1 MQKKLLAVTITGI
14 AALFVAC
21 NIFGSKEDYYPLSIG
36 STWNYFSCTI
46 MSTGSD
52 GTPDTIETTTSTTRA
67 INDKLSSGEDVVA
80 LVKVGTVHLR
90 FPRETTYTINDTC
103 YARKTENLIL
113 SYDSKNDQEPDTVLA
128 LPLAVGKKW
137 RINRELTA
145 EVLLREN
152 VTVTAGIFPDAWQI
166 DQLYVSGVDTF
177 HLFSWYA
184 SGVGN
189 IKYSSEQSNAGYT
202 FIYHGELVSANII
215 K

>member
-1 MQKKLLAVTITGI
+1 MQKKLLVVTIAGI

-21 NIFGSKEDYYPLSIG
+21 NIFGRKEDYYPLSIG
-36 STWNYFSCTI
+36 STWTYFSCTI

-52 GTPDTIETTTSTTRA
+52 GTPDTIETTTSTTQA
-67 INDKLSSGEDVVA
+67 MNDKLSTGEDVVA
-80 LVKVGTVHLR
+80 LVKVGTVHTR
-90 FPRETTYTINDTC
+90 FPRETTYTINETC
-103 YARKTENLIL
+103 YARKTENFIL
-113 SYDSKNDQEPDTVLA
+113 SYDTKNDQEPDTILA

-145 EVLLREN
+145 EVLLKEN
-152 VTVTAGIFPDAWQI
+152 VTVTAGIYPNAWKI
-166 DQLYVSGVDTF
+166 DQLYVSEEDTF
-177 HLFSWYA
+177 HIFSWYA

-202 FIYHGELVSANII
+202 FIHHGELVSANI